1 MGKYED
7 LMIKYDHLP
16 ITETKY
22 MPDFMSGLYL
32 DGEILINDN
41 RSVSKKLET
50 LAEEIAHHEITYG
63 NILNTNDFQNN
74 KYELKARKLA
84 FEMLIDLDDLVKAH
98 SEGVKNIYELSEFFE
113 VTEQFIKDCLKPVS
127 YTHLTLPTILLV

>member
-32 DGEILINDN
+32 DGEIFNLLMIIRVLDKNL
-41 RSVSKKLET
+41 KL
-50 LAEEIAHHEITYG
+50 
-63 NILNTNDFQNN
+63 
-74 KYELKARKLA
+74 
-84 FEMLIDLDDLVKAH
+84 
-98 SEGVKNIYELSEFFE
+98 
-113 VTEQFIKDCLKPVS
+113 
-127 YTHLTLPTILLV
+127 

>member
-98 SEGVKNIYELSEFFE
+98 SEGVKNIYELSEFF
-113 VTEQFIKDCLKPVS
+113 
-127 YTHLTLPTILLV
+127 